1 MAENDKW
8 QISSCQIEK
17 KLQDPKRFFMSVL
30 DEMRPFLTPNPNFPN
45 HWALSAEKPLVLTLY
60 YLKDMGSLNMA
71 AN

>member
-1 MAENDKW
+1 
-8 QISSCQIEK
+8 
-17 KLQDPKRFFMSVL
+17 MSVL
-30 DEMRPFLTPNPNFPN
+30 DEMRPFLAPNPNFPN